1 MQPGDLVGGRFE
13 LGEVAGSGGMGAV
26 YRALDRATGES
37 VAVKVLREVAS
48 EHGDR
53 FGREIR
59 VLAQLRHPGIVRYI
73 ADGTTAAGM
82 QWLAMEW
89 LDGEPLGHRVRRT
102 GIAASEAVALV
113 RRVGEALGAAH
124 DRGVVHRD
132 VKPSNLFVVR
142 DDLARVKLLDFG
154 VARVGDGDRFATCS
168 RWAACCSSC

>member
-1 MQPGDLVGGRFE
+1 MQPGDGVGGRFE

-26 YRALDRATGES
+26 YRAVDRATGES
-37 VAVKVLREVAS
+37 VAVKVLREAAPGFD

-73 ADGTTAAGM
+73 ADGRTGDGM

-89 LDGEPLGHRVRRT
+89 LEGEPLGHRVRRT
-102 GIAASEAVALV
+102 GIAAAEAVALV

-142 DDLARVKLLDFG
+142 GDL
-154 VARVGDGDRFATCS
+154 
-168 RWAACCSSC
+168 

>member
-13 LGEVAGSGGMGAV
+13 LGAVAGSGGMGAV
-26 YRALDRATGES
+26 YRAVDRATGES
-37 VAVKVLREVAS
+37 VAVKVLRDVAS

-73 ADGTTAAGM
+73 ADGKTETGM

-89 LDGEPLGHRVRRT
+89 LEGEPLGHRVRRT
-102 GIAASEAVALV
+102 GIAAGEAVALV

-124 DRGVVHRD
+124 
-132 VKPSNLFVVR
+132 
-142 DDLARVKLLDFG
+142 
-154 VARVGDGDRFATCS
+154 
-168 RWAACCSSC
+168 